1 MPTRRSPMTA
11 FVALIAV
18 LATGWSVAASGV
30 FQVRA
35 CLPEGSSWAGAHIA
49 FLRPA
54 ADCPSGVAWDD
65 GGVFAI
71 VGSVALAGLLSSL
84 LGIGLLSGAG
94 MVLRRLTAGVVSLV
108 GLALPGLA
116 LLRGV
121 VASFVAT
128 LQRSVVVG
136 PQVLTWKSVRHS
148 VVGLRAP
155 PSFA

>member
-1 MPTRRSPMTA
+1 MRGGHVRIGGGG
-11 FVALIAV
+11 IAPF
-18 LATGWSVAASGV
+18 LDGLELSRIVAALV
-30 FQVRA
+30 QRIRDTTRLLA
-35 CLPEGSSWAGAHIA
+35 
-49 FLRPA
+49 RM
-54 ADCPSGVAWDD
+54 ADEFERSVG
-65 GGVFAI
+65 AI